1 MCKVYCL
8 LPPYLNAIGKDGK
21 RSKGPAV
28 VILQLLML
36 AIIGMTHPS
45 RWRVLH
51 HVRLTGFY
59 DEVLIEAVKEIQREL
74 NSAIRSLQLEVDGN
88 FGPATRA
95 AILTHY
101 DMDLNTLLTGRT
113 EYIDADG
120 ESRIWP
126 PEQLA
131 A

>member
-1 MCKVYCL
+1 MSNTLCL

-28 VILQLLML
+28 VIVQLLML
-36 AIIGMTHPS
+36 AIIGMTHSS
-45 RWRVLH
+45 RWRALH

-59 DEVLIEAVKEIQREL
+59 DEALIEAVKEIQREL
-74 NSAIRSLQLEVDGN
+74 NSEIRSLQLEVDGN

-95 AILTHY
+95 AIRTRY
-101 DMDLNTLLTGRT
+101 DIDLNPLLTGRT

-126 PEQLA
+126 PEEVA